1 MYKTALL
8 NLRTLMQNVLS
19 AINLTLTNHSIPNV
33 AGYANLPATIETICD
48 QDFDIT
54 LIEDPGLV
62 KPTIQL
68 TDTFGVTTTY
78 VWDTTSSSYIKEVTV

>member
-8 NLRTLMQNVLS
+8 NLRTLMQNILA
-19 AINLTLTNHSIPNV
+19 AINATFTNHSIPSV
-33 AGYANLPATIETICD
+33 TGYADLPATIETICD